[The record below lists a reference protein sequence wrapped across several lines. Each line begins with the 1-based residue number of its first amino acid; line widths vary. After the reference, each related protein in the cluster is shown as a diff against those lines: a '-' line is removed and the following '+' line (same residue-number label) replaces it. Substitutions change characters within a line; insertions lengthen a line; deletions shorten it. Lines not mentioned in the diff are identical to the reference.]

1 MNLKLVRTL
10 FILFMISSSIA
21 NAQEADSEDLYSMS
35 LEELMNVT
43 IESVSKTEETLFE
56 APLSSYT
63 ITQQE
68 IVKSG
73 ITSIPEALKLCPGII
88 VREMTNGT
96 YDFHI
101 RGFDNPMQYT
111 LTSNSINLL
120 TLVMIDN
127 RPVFNHNNGGTIW
140 ETLPV
145 DINDVDRI
153 EIVRGPAAALY
164 GPNAVT
170 GVINIITKDLV
181 EKGTST
187 WANFQQGSFNTTI
200 ANAFVGVKPSDKFDI
215 SVSGNFQ
222 QRNRTTDQYYE
233 FYRDDFF
240 TAQDTMYGFLPYGSG
255 FTLPI
260 TPDSSAYLPL
270 DEMARVN
277 DQNYFPNPE
286 RSLQKYGVNTYLNYK
301 VNDDVGFSLSAGM
314 NQVESQRAFF
324 NNVVTMLSSIE
335 SNSSYA
341 NLQTNIKNGTI
352 RASYLNGYENIYV
365 GRPGMEYDYV
375 VFDFIADYDIQ
386 LGDRLMIRPSVSM
399 QQAAYDDRPYTGEEV
414 PGIIEARQKFLNY
427 AGAIRLDYRP
437 TEKLRLIAG
446 LRTDHFNNPKDL
458 YNSYQFSA
466 TYSINENLLV
476 RGAIS
481 RAFSGSYMGN
491 TYSNFGYMTNLLPLG
506 LPAILNVQYNGS
518 TELDIF
524 RSDMYEVGFRAKL
537 SKHFQLDLDVFSQSG
552 ENMTGFVKQAQQ
564 MDVDPVTGLPI
575 ITVSRD
581 AENLPTTIRMNGA
594 TLSAN
599 IGTEKLI
606 LKPFVTWQQSKLI
619 DFVRYQTVPEADPTT
634 MKNITV
640 TEDKTQESTPSLF
653 GGFMVNWT
661 PLKKLNINLNSYF
674 FTATS
679 QFHEQDNL
687 MGRQEIRSGI
697 NELDGKVQLNA
708 RIGYQII
715 KNLDLFVTGRNILNQ
730 DSREFYGTDIVS
742 SAYFAGLNFKL

>member
-1 MNLKLVRTL
+1 MKLNLLLLLCLTL
-10 FILFMISSSIA
+10 LISTLSY
-21 NAQEADSEDLYSMS
+21 AQEADTEDLYSMS
-35 LEELMNVT
+35 LEELMNIT

-68 IVKSG
+68 IIKSG

-101 RGFDNPMQYT
+101 RGFDNPSQYT

-187 WANFQQGSFNTTI
+187 WANLQHGSFNSTI

-222 QRNRTTDQYYE
+222 QRDRTTDLYYE

-240 TAQDTMYGFLPYGSG
+240 SAQDSMYGFLPYGTG
-255 FTLPI
+255 FILPI
-260 TPDSSAYLPL
+260 TQDSSIYMPL
-270 DEMARVN
+270 DEMATIN
-277 DQNYFPNPE
+277 DQNFYPQPE
-286 RSLQKYGVNTYLNYK
+286 LAMQKYGINTYLNYK
-301 VNDDVGFSLSAGM
+301 VNDDIGFSLSAGM

-324 NNVVTMLSSIE
+324 NNAVTMLSSIE
-335 SNSSYA
+335 SNSTYA

-386 LGDRLMIRPSVSM
+386 IGEKLMIRPSVSM
-399 QQAAYDDRPYTGEEV
+399 QEAAYDDRPYTSEEV
-414 PGIIEARQKFLNY
+414 PGIVNDRKKFINY

-437 TEKLRLIAG
+437 VKKLRLIAG

-458 YNSYQFSA
+458 YSSYQFSA
-466 TYSINENLLV
+466 TYSINEKLLV
-476 RGAIS
+476 RGALS

-491 TYSNFGYMTNLLPLG
+491 TYSDFNYMTNLMPMG
-506 LPAILNVQYNGS
+506 LPAILNVQYNGN

-524 RSDMYEVGFRAKL
+524 RSDLMEVGFRAKV
-537 SKHFQLDLDVFSQSG
+537 SKHFQLDLDVFSQTG
-552 ENMTGFVKQAQQ
+552 ENMSGFVKQAQQ
-564 MDVDPVTGLPI
+564 ISVDPGTGLPI
-575 ITVSRD
+575 ISVSRN

-594 TLSAN
+594 TFSAS
-599 IGTEKLI
+599 IGVEKLI
-606 LKPFVTWQQSKLI
+606 IKPFVTWQQSKLI
-619 DFVRYQTVPEADPTT
+619 DFARYQTVPEADPTT
-634 MKNITV
+634 LKNITV

-661 PLKKLNINLNSYF
+661 PIKKLNINLNSYF
-674 FTATS
+674 FTATT
-679 QFHEQDNL
+679 QYHEQDNL
-687 MGRQEIRSGI
+687 MRRQTLRSGI
-697 NELDGKVQLNA
+697 NQIEGKVQLNA
-708 RIGYQII
+708 RVGYQIS

-730 DSREFYGTDIVS
+730 DSREFYGADPIS